1 MRVIKKL
8 TKTLL
13 KVVSTAVGV
22 VGLYLLF
29 NLLAF
34 HKPRKLD
41 SRELDRYVAA
51 VNDSSSDPFRF
62 VANKFDTHSIVFLGE
77 LHRREQDLHFFRDL
91 IGYLYKEKHIRIIGW
106 EFGSAIDQR
115 DADSVVNAAT
125 FDRRK
130 AIGILRNNM
139 FDWCYEEYLDIF
151 KEVWKLNREI
161 PNDRY
166 KIRFLQ
172 LNNPYVPRKRF
183 SRVDSIRRQDQKST
197 FDSFFPSIV
206 ENEVIRKGQ
215 KILIYCGLHHSLSKF
230 HTPKLFF
237 LKDHGRGG
245 QYLYEKYPGQVC
257 QIALLMPFP
266 TRWALLRGSVTRG
279 SVYPFDGVFNQ
290 MYDSLKR
297 PFAVGSDNPVFAN
310 IRDYNSF
317 YEFDSWRGVKLR
329 DFCDGVI
336 VTASFDSIRPVH
348 AIKDWVVD
356 EKELR
361 EVKDMM
367 PESDAI
373 QIKTINDLYR
383 YIDTGASINSI
394 KMMHDLKPFYRP

>member
-1 MRVIKKL
+1 MQGIKKL
-8 TKTLL
+8 IKTLL
-13 KVVSTAVGV
+13 KVVLTAVGV

-62 VANKFDTHSIVFLGE
+62 VADKFDTHSIVFLGE
-77 LHRREQDLHFFRDL
+77 LHKREQDLHFFGEL
-91 IGYLYKEKHIRIIGW
+91 IGYLYREKHLRIIGW
-106 EFGSAIDQR
+106 EFGSAIDQK
-115 DADSVVNAAT
+115 DADSVVNAPT

-130 AIGILRNNM
+130 AIGILRNNL
-139 FDWCYEEYLDIF
+139 FDWCYEEYLKIF
-151 KEVWKLNREI
+151 KEIWKINRET
-161 PNDRY
+161 PNDGD

-172 LNNPYVPRKRF
+172 LNNPYVPRKLF
-183 SRVDSIRRQDQKST
+183 SRVDSIRRQDLKST
-197 FDSFFPSIV
+197 FDNFFPGIV
-206 ENEVIRKGQ
+206 ENEVIKKGQ
-215 KILIYCGLHHSLSKF
+215 KILIYCGLHHSLTKF

-245 QYLYEKYPGQVC
+245 QYLYGKYPNQVY

-266 TRWALLRGSVTRG
+266 SRWALLSGSATRG

-297 PFAVGSDNPVFAN
+297 PFAVGSNNPVFAN

-317 YEFDSWRGVKLR
+317 YEFDSWRGVKLS

-336 VTASFDSIRPVH
+336 MTASFDSIRTVH

-356 EKELR
+356 EKELQ
-361 EVKDMM
+361 EVKDKL
-367 PESDAI
+367 PESDAS